1 MSSTAA
7 NSSSTTAPAAA
18 ATSAAQ
24 RLAWGVLFVGGPW
37 SIARL
42 RRYGLQN
49 GWSDAPQGSTRRTL
63 WRFLGALERLHKLL
77 WLLNLLLFLRGGR
90 YPSPLDRLLRMRLV
104 QGSSNSTDT
113 TTGAVSG
120 TAAAATGS
128 RTADGARAIN
138 YGFLDRRLLLE
149 HFTLAA
155 AAAAPVLR
163 AGIALQ
169 RRAVLALRRRAATRV
184 PWLTAASSNTTASS
198 GSSGGCCECGAQP
211 PQQPYVT
218 SCGHTFCY
226 YCLKTACRES
236 SEYVCPQCGDQ
247 FQSSA
252 RWSAPS

>member
-7 NSSSTTAPAAA
+7 ANTSSSTAPVAA

-42 RRYGLQN
+42 RSYGLQN
-49 GWSDAPQGSTRRTL
+49 GWSDAPQGSMRRAL
-63 WRFLGALERLHKLL
+63 WRSLAYLERLHKLL

-104 QGSSNSTDT
+104 QGTSAD
-113 TTGAVSG
+113 TTGAVAG
-120 TAAAATGS
+120 AAAATGS

-169 RRAVLALRRRAATRV
+169 RRAVLALRRRAAARL
-184 PWLTAASSNTTASS
+184 PWLTATSSSTTASS
-198 GSSGGCCECGAQP
+198 GSSGGCCECGARP

-218 SCGHTFCY
+218 SCGHKFCY

>member
-7 NSSSTTAPAAA
+7 NSSSNIAPTAA

-63 WRFLGALERLHKLL
+63 WRLLGAAERLHKLL

-104 QGSSNSTDT
+104 QGTSSSTT
-113 TTGAVSG
+113 AAGAG
-120 TAAAATGS
+120 TATAATGS

-163 AGIALQ
+163 AGIAVQ
-169 RRAVLALRRRAATRV
+169 RRALLALRRRAAARV
-184 PWLTAASSNTTASS
+184 PWLTATSSTTAASTS
-198 GSSGGCCECGAQP
+198 SSGGCGECGAQP

-226 YCLKTACRES
+226 YCLKTACRENS
-236 SEYVCPQCGDQ
+236 DYVCPQCGDE